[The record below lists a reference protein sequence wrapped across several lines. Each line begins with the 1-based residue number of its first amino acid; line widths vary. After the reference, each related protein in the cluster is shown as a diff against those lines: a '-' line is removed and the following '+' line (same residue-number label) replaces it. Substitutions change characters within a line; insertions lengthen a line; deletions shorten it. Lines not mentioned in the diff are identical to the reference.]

1 MDTDFRDWV
10 IRELKSLIENLDRGV
25 DKDYILDELNNISI
39 EIESNCDD

>member
-25 DKDYILDELNNISI
+25 DKDYILDELTNISV
-39 EIESNCDD
+39 EIENYSDD